1 MRGVNAWHSSSLSG
15 PFLFRFS
22 ALRQGMLCGNFGPAH
37 SKRRRSFSPA
47 ILTLFKEDSGKEV

>member
-1 MRGVNAWHSSSLSG
+1 
-15 PFLFRFS
+15 
-22 ALRQGMLCGNFGPAH
+22 MLCGNFGPAH